1 MGKLVAAPYERVVAR
16 VREALKAE
24 GFGIVTEMDVQATM
38 KEKLGLDMRPYVI
51 LGACNPTFA
60 SQVLAADPELG
71 LLLPCNVLVY
81 ETDEGTRVSA
91 VDPEMMLQMAGS
103 PPVAAIA
110 ADVKERLGRA
120 VQSV

>member
-51 LGACNPTFA
+51 LGACNPVFA

-103 PPVAAIA
+103 PAVADIA

>member
-51 LGACNPTFA
+51 LGACNPVFA

>member
-103 PPVAAIA
+103 PAVADIA

>member
-1 MGKLVAAPYERVVAR
+1 MGKLVAGPYERVVAR

-51 LGACNPTFA
+51 LGACNPVFA